1 LKKEIKR
8 QHVIGVIRN
17 PRESSIMANTQEA
30 RKEIANILGRLIAE
44 YAPQR
49 VILFGSYAYGNPQS
63 DSDIDLLIIKDTSD
77 RFIDRWVTVRRI
89 LSDAKRSLPLD
100 TLILTPREV
109 AQRLA
114 IGDQFIAEVL
124 ERGEVLYAA

>member
-1 LKKEIKR
+1 M
-8 QHVIGVIRN
+8 VG
-17 PRESSIMANTQEA
+17 TQEA
-30 RKEIANILGRLIAE
+30 HQVIGDILRKLVTE

-49 VILFGSYAYGNPQS
+49 VILFGSYAYGNPRA
-63 DSDIDLLIIKDTSD
+63 DSDIDLLIIKETSD

-100 TLILTPREV
+100 TLILTPQEV

-114 IGDQFIAEVL
+114 IGDQFVAEIL

>member
-1 LKKEIKR
+1 M
-8 QHVIGVIRN
+8 VG
-17 PRESSIMANTQEA
+17 TQET
-30 RKEIANILGRLIAE
+30 RKIIGDILEKLVAE

-49 VILFGSYAYGNPQS
+49 VILFGSYAYGNPRS
-63 DSDIDLLIIKDTSD
+63 DSDIDLLIIKETAD

-100 TLILTPREV
+100 TLILTPQEV
-109 AQRLA
+109 AHRLA
-114 IGDQFIAEVL
+114 IGDQFVAEVL

>member
-1 LKKEIKR
+1 M
-8 QHVIGVIRN
+8 VD
-17 PRESSIMANTQEA
+17 TQEA
-30 RKEIANILGRLIAE
+30 RKVIGDILRKLVAE

-49 VILFGSYAYGNPQS
+49 VILFGSYAYGNPRS
-63 DSDIDLLIIKDTSD
+63 DSDVDLLIIKETSD

-100 TLILTPREV
+100 TLILTPQEV
-109 AQRLA
+109 AHRLA
-114 IGDQFIAEVL
+114 IGDQFVAEVL

>member
-1 LKKEIKR
+1 M
-8 QHVIGVIRN
+8 VD
-17 PRESSIMANTQEA
+17 MQEA
-30 RKEIANILGRLIAE
+30 RKVIGDILRKLVAD

-49 VILFGSYAYGNPQS
+49 VILFGSYAYGNPRS
-63 DSDIDLLIIKDTSD
+63 DSDVDLLIIKETSD

-100 TLILTPREV
+100 TLILTPQEV
-109 AQRLA
+109 AYRLA
-114 IGDQFIAEVL
+114 IGDQFVAEVL

>member
-1 LKKEIKR
+1 M
-8 QHVIGVIRN
+8 VG
-17 PRESSIMANTQEA
+17 TQEA
-30 RKEIANILGRLIAE
+30 RKVIGDILRKLVAD

-49 VILFGSYAYGNPQS
+49 VILFGSYAHGNPRS
-63 DSDIDLLIIKDTSD
+63 DSDVDLLIIKETSD

-100 TLILTPREV
+100 ILILTPQEV
-109 AQRLA
+109 AHRLA
-114 IGDQFIAEVL
+114 IGDQFVAEVL

>member
-1 LKKEIKR
+1 
-8 QHVIGVIRN
+8 
-17 PRESSIMANTQEA
+17 MANAQEA
-30 RKEIANILGRLIAE
+30 RKEIANILGKLIAE

-63 DSDIDLLIIKDTSD
+63 DSDIDLLIIKETSD

-100 TLILTPREV
+100 TLILTPQEV
-109 AQRLA
+109 ASRLA
-114 IGDQFIAEVL
+114 IGDQFVAEVL
-124 ERGEVLYAA
+124 EKGEVLYAA